1 MLEKQPGLTYSACG
15 IFTKN
20 KERTE
25 NFMQTGNADYIYRND
40 LDKACFQHD
49 MAHRKYKDLNKRTQS
64 NNVLTA

>member
-49 MAHRKYKDLNKRTQS
+49 MAHRKFKDLNKRTQS

>member
-1 MLEKQPGLTYSACG
+1 MLEKLPGLTYSACG

-20 KERTE
+20 KERIE

-49 MAHRKYKDLNKRTQS
+49 MAHRKFKDLNKRTQS

>member
-20 KERTE
+20 KERIE

-49 MAHRKYKDLNKRTQS
+49 MAHRKFKDLNKRTQS